1 MSYLDTSKSM
11 ADDLESEI
19 TDMSNAVSSAEL
31 LIENLTSKTQ
41 EDEEAMEEI
50 MDAVK
55 KLLDTIHSTADLT
68 AEGCFSVS
76 IETINALRKV
86 HRYHA

>member
-19 TDMSNAVSSAEL
+19 TEMSNAVSSAEL

-50 MDAVK
+50 LGAVK
-55 KLLDTIHSTADLT
+55 ELLDSEDSDCLPEGSSGVNTDLL
-68 AEGCFSVS
+68 E
-76 IETINALRKV
+76 ALSKLY
-86 HRYHA
+86 RYHA

>member
-19 TDMSNAVSSAEL
+19 GDMSRAISSAEQ
-31 LIENLTSKTQ
+31 LIESLTSKTQ

-55 KLLDTIHSTADLT
+55 KLLDSEDSDCLP
-68 AEGCFSVS
+68 EGSSGIDTELV
-76 IETINALRKV
+76 EALRKL

>member
-41 EDEEAMEEI
+41 EDEEAMDEI

-55 KLLDTIHSTADLT
+55 KLLDTLHSTAALT

-76 IETINALRKV
+76 VEAIDALRKV
-86 HRYHA
+86 HREHA

>member
-1 MSYLDTSKSM
+1 MTYLDTSKSM

-50 MDAVK
+50 LGAVK
-55 KLLDTIHSTADLT
+55 ELLDSEDSDCLPEGSSGVNTDLL
-68 AEGCFSVS
+68 E
-76 IETINALRKV
+76 ALSKLY
-86 HRYHA
+86 RYHA

>member
-1 MSYLDTSKSM
+1 M

-50 MDAVK
+50 LGAVK
-55 KLLDTIHSTADLT
+55 ELLDSEDSDCLPEGSSGVNTDLL
-68 AEGCFSVS
+68 E
-76 IETINALRKV
+76 ALSKLY
-86 HRYHA
+86 RYHA

>member
-19 TDMSNAVSSAEL
+19 TEMSNAVSSAEL

-55 KLLDTIHSTADLT
+55 KLLDSIHSNAALT

-76 IETINALRKV
+76 MESLNALRKV
-86 HRYHA
+86 HREYA

>member
-1 MSYLDTSKSM
+1 M

-19 TDMSNAVSSAEL
+19 TEMSNAVSSAEL

-50 MDAVK
+50 LGAVK
-55 KLLDTIHSTADLT
+55 ELLDSEDSDCLPEGSSGVNTDLL
-68 AEGCFSVS
+68 E
-76 IETINALRKV
+76 ALSKLY
-86 HRYHA
+86 RYHA

>member
-1 MSYLDTSKSM
+1 M

-19 TDMSNAVSSAEL
+19 GDMSRSISSAEQ

-55 KLLDTIHSTADLT
+55 KLLDTIHSNATLT

-86 HRYHA
+86 HREYA

>member
-19 TDMSNAVSSAEL
+19 TEMSNAISSAEL

-55 KLLDTIHSTADLT
+55 KLLDSEDSDCLPEGSSSVNTDLL
-68 AEGCFSVS
+68 E
-76 IETINALRKV
+76 ALSKV